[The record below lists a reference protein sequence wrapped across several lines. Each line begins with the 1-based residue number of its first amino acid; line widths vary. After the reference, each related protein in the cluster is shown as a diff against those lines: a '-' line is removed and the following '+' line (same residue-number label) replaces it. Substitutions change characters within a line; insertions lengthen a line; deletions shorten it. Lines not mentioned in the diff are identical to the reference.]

1 MEKVKLIELGTV
13 AKKILSLLPQEG
25 ERAVLVTLHGD
36 LGAGKTTLVQS
47 LGKELGVESIIQSPT
62 YVLMKSYPLDNA
74 RGKPASGGRFKKL
87 IHIDAY
93 RLNEPAEFSTLKPES
108 FLSDPTSLVVLE
120 WPEKVGDLLPKPD
133 LRLNLSS
140 EGAGTDERFI
150 EIV

>member
-36 LGAGKTTLVQS
+36 LGAGKTTFVQA

-74 RGKPASGGRFKKL
+74 RGTPASGGRFKKL
-87 IHIDAY
+87 VHIDAY
-93 RLNEPAEFSTLKPES
+93 RLNEPEEFKTLKPES
-108 FLSDPTSLVVLE
+108 FLSDPAALVVLE
-120 WPEKVGDLLPKPD
+120 WPEQVGDLLPRPD

-140 EGAGTDERFI
+140 EGAGADERFI